1 MLSSVSGAFS
11 DHTKS
16 RLLPNIFH
24 IIGREDLKNEVKESV
39 TESQSCLKL
48 RPKKPEQ
55 PTQENCH

>member
-24 IIGREDLKNEVKESV
+24 IIGREDLKNEVRESV
-39 TESQSCLKL
+39 TESPIMPQTPS
-48 RPKKPEQ
+48 
-55 PTQENCH
+55 QET